1 MSKRILLVGLILG
14 VIGLALAGC
23 MRLTS
28 LVVTP
33 TSAIVEGGGTVTFTA
48 VDHLGNPVAV
58 IWSVSS
64 GPGTGTI
71 TSAGVYM
78 APPAVSVVTNATITA
93 TRVGYPSITG
103 SATVT
108 IKPPIN
114 AALVDAAGDVF
125 GLGTYD
131 ITGISTSRTSTTLTV
146 TINLTASPTIPAPG
160 MAVGPGDLAGFVCFD
175 TDEIVATGIPSAN
188 FYFCPCG
195 PFAAQAIGSD
205 YFVSLFFV
213 NAAGNYDIYKTPG
226 FTDVGDA
233 AYTLAG
239 TVLTLTIPLTYLGG
253 DDGITDMNA
262 VLGDGVGPT
271 DCIPDEVTAVVT
283 GKSIVPAYPSPY
295 YVPFLLA
302 TYGIPCWGTSIAV
315 SKTADPASVQSG
327 STVVFTV
334 RVDNTGA
341 RSVTL
346 TSLIDDL
353 YGDLTE
359 VQTTSCTP
367 PLPLIPV
374 GSFYNCDFKA
384 VVTGT
389 VEESI
394 TNTVTAKAEDDDGH
408 EVTASGE
415 ATVTIEP

>member
-103 SATVT
+103 FATVT

-146 TINLTASPTIPAPG
+146 TITFDPTTPPTIPALG
-160 MAVGPGDLAGFVCFD
+160 VVGPGDLAGFVCFD

-213 NAAGNYDIYKTPG
+213 NAAGNYDIYKTPS
-226 FTDVGDA
+226 FTHVGDA

-271 DCIPDEVTAVVT
+271 DCIPDEVAAVVT
-283 GKSIVPAYPSPY
+283 GKTIVPAYASPY
-295 YVPFLLA
+295 YIPFLLD
-302 TYGIPCWGTSIAV
+302 TYEILWGTSIAV
-315 SKTADPASVQSG
+315 TKTADPISVQSG
-327 STVVFTV
+327 NTVVFTV
-334 RVDNTGA
+334 RVENTGVRA
-341 RSVTL
+341 VTL
-346 TSLIDDL
+346 TSLIDVP
-353 YGDLTE
+353 YGDLTTGD
-359 VQTTSCTP
+359 VQTTNCT
-367 PLPLIPV
+367 LQSIAV
-374 GSFYNCDFKA
+374 GDSYECEFEV
-384 VVTGT
+384 VVTGNSG
-389 VEESI
+389 ESI
-394 TNTVTAKAEDDDGH
+394 TDTVTAKAEDDDEH
-408 EVTASGE
+408 EVTASGK
-415 ATVTIEP
+415 ATVTIE

>member
-28 LVVTP
+28 LVVAP
-33 TSAIVEGGGTVTFTA
+33 ASKIVEGGDTVTFIAT
-48 VDHLGNPVAV
+48 DHLGNPVAV

-64 GPGTGTI
+64 SPGTGTI
-71 TSAGVYM
+71 TSAGVYT

-103 SATVT
+103 FATVT
-108 IKPPIN
+108 IEPPIT
-114 AALVDAAGDVF
+114 AGLIDAVGDAF

-160 MAVGPGDLAGFVCFD
+160 MAVGPGDLAGFICFD

-195 PFAAQAIGSD
+195 PVAPAIGSD

-226 FTDVGDA
+226 FTNVGDA
-233 AYTLAG
+233 TYALVG
-239 TVLTLTIPLTYLGG
+239 TVLTLTIPLADLGG

-262 VLGDGVGPT
+262 VLGDAVGPT
-271 DCIPDEVTAVVT
+271 DCIPDEVAAVVT
-283 GKSIVPAYPSPY
+283 GKSIVPAAVSPPY

-315 SKTADPASVQSG
+315 TKTADLSSVQSG

-334 RVDNTGA
+334 RVENTGVRA
-341 RSVTL
+341 VTL

-353 YGDLTE
+353 YDLTG
-359 VQTTSCTP
+359 VQTTSCA
-367 PLPLIPV
+367 V
-374 GSFYNCDFKA
+374 GGDIAVGDSYECKFEV
-384 VVTGT
+384 VVTGNSG
-389 VEESI
+389 ES
-394 TNTVTAKAEDDDGH
+394 TDTVTAKAKDDDEN
-408 EVTASGE
+408 EVTASGK
-415 ATVTIEP
+415 ATVTIE